1 MSIKITVV
9 IPTYRRPALLMNC
22 LTGLAKQEMSK
33 HDFQVIVVSAGADEL
48 THRMTKQA
56 VIKFRMDIRFLCT
69 AENLSSS
76 DARNLGWQNA
86 VTPLVAF
93 TEDYCVPD
101 PLWLDEMYNSYVTLG
116 KPDLAALSG
125 SSTHFASSNCACTRK
140 VLQLTGGFDTRFN
153 IGEDRDLQFKL
164 IATKIPI
171 YKAEFAKV
179 RQTLMFF

>member
-1 MSIKITVV
+1 MNIKITVI

-48 THRMTKQA
+48 AHRMTAQA

-69 AENLSSS
+69 AENMSSS
-76 DARNLGWQNA
+76 DARNMGWQNA
-86 VTPLVAF
+86 KSRLIAF
-93 TEDYCVPD
+93 TEDYCIPD
-101 PLWLDEMYNSYVTLG
+101 PLWLDELYNTYVSLK
-116 KPDLAALSG
+116 KPELAAFSG
-125 SSTHFASSNCACTRK
+125 SSTDLTSSNCACTKK
-140 VLQLTGGFDTRFN
+140 VLQVTGGFDTRFN

-164 IATKIPI
+164 VSKNIPI
-171 YKAEFAKV
+171 YKVEAAKV